1 MKKTNIAGDY
11 RYEYVK
17 RNFKQMMISIPLT
30 NAFLIWMV
38 YLSLRDLSL
47 QYFYSMLLIPF
58 LMLILSIYSILRML
72 KRQNRTI
79 TEIEVIE
86 DIVLIKT
93 NKIFW
98 MKELEF
104 KINKSILNVKS
115 KQLDWYGKIPL
126 EGVLLKFETVELYL
140 VKEYFDDY
148 DEIVK
153 LLN

>member
-1 MKKTNIAGDY
+1 MNKTNIAGDY

-30 NAFLIWMV
+30 HTFIIWMV
-38 YLSLRDLSL
+38 YLSLGDLSL
-47 QYFYSMLLIPF
+47 LYFYSMLFMIISI
-58 LMLILSIYSILRML
+58 LILAIYSIIRML

-79 TEIEVIE
+79 TEIEIIE
-86 DIVLIKT
+86 DTVLIKT

-115 KQLDWYGKIPL
+115 KQIDWYGKIPL
-126 EGVLLKFETVELYL
+126 EGILLKFETVELYL